1 MKVRKLID
9 SFNYAIEGISYA
21 LKTQRNMKIHF
32 LAAILVL
39 VFCLFFNLSRIEL
52 IAILATITMVIV
64 AEMINTA
71 IEAVVDLLT
80 DTYHPLAKVAKN
92 VAAGAVLITAVNSLF
107 VAYII
112 FFDKINPLTNIVLTR
127 IRESPAHITFISL
140 IVVMFASIILKTHF
154 GKGTPMRGG
163 MPSAHSAIA
172 FCLAT
177 AITFISANTLIST
190 IGFLLAFMVAQSR
203 IEGGIHTTFQTM
215 LGAALG
221 ILITVLF
228 FQIVK

>member
-1 MKVRKLID
+1 MKVRQLID

-21 LKTQRNMKIHF
+21 FKTQRNMKIHF

-39 VFCLFFNLSRIEL
+39 VFCLFFNLSKIEL
-52 IAILATITMVIV
+52 IAVLITITMVIV

-71 IEAVVDLLT
+71 VEAVVDLLT
-80 DTYHPLAKVAKN
+80 DSYHPLAKIAKN
-92 VAAGAVLITAVNSLF
+92 VAAGAVLMTAINSLF
-107 VAYII
+107 VAYMI
-112 FFDKINPLTNIVLTR
+112 FFERINPWTNVILTR
-127 IRESPAHITFISL
+127 IRESPAHITFVSL
-140 IVVMFASIILKTHF
+140 VVVMLVSIIFKAYF

-177 AITFISANTLIST
+177 SITFISVNTLIST
-190 IGFLLAFMVAQSR
+190 ISFLLAFMVAQSR
-203 IEGGIHTTFQTM
+203 VEGGIHTAFQTIF
-215 LGAALG
+215 GAAIG

-228 FQIVK
+228 FQLVK